1 MYITVQDLILDPIIH
16 FDQTQLIQNHLN
28 NGEITPFE
36 GFNRDC
42 QFRPL
47 WVKS

>member
-1 MYITVQDLILDPIIH
+1 MYSTAQDLILDPIIH

-36 GFNRDC
+36 GFNR
-42 QFRPL
+42 RLSIPPP
-47 WVKS
+47 VG